1 MFLVVNTI
9 KRLLNN
15 SLEDIYGG
23 DLNDLIFQT
32 KQNKTEQ
39 IKQSWDVWSN
49 ASFSFLNVMKKP
61 LESDRLQFRTALPP
75 TICVTLNKSLHLFEL
90 CF

>member
-39 IKQSWDVWSN
+39 IKQSWDV
-49 ASFSFLNVMKKP
+49 
-61 LESDRLQFRTALPP
+61 
-75 TICVTLNKSLHLFEL
+75 
-90 CF
+90 